1 MVALLMNEMF
11 CRSRDQKTPTKNPQ
25 QNFKLD
31 ARRAIKQLLK
41 PA

>member
-1 MVALLMNEMF
+1 MTAMLMNEIF
-11 CRSRDQKTPTKNPQ
+11 AGIGIRRLWLKTKW
-25 QNFKLD
+25 NFKLD